1 MGNSVNRG
9 QEHENFNV
17 GLVNIEDENN
27 SSGISGWMVVEY
39 LTFFIIIL
47 LGLRLLARCFHNCC
61 QRLGER
67 QQRMFTEVVTNQS
80 RRSEMEMHVM
90 GSRQEGSVDRSML
103 GDRSADLVQAPPPTY
118 CAAAEQTNQRRFL
131 DYDTVKIWKRGE
143 LNSQSSTGKTNGRGM
158 CINWMWSYD
167 C

>member
-1 MGNSVNRG
+1 MCKSINRG

-27 SSGISGWMVVEY
+27 NSGISGWMILEY
-39 LTFFIIIL
+39 STFFIIIL

-67 QQRMFTEVVTNQS
+67 QQRMFTEVVQNNQS
-80 RRSEMEMHVM
+80 RRYGNMSEMEMHVM

-103 GDRSADLVQAPPPTY
+103 GEQTNFRSAGHVQAPPPTY
-118 CAAAEQTNQRRFL
+118 CAAAEQKNQQRFL
-131 DYDTVKIWKRGE
+131 DYDTVKV
-143 LNSQSSTGKTNGRGM
+143 
-158 CINWMWSYD
+158 
-167 C
+167 